1 MHVYKKRTGLYR
13 ARANLDRPVN
23 LGVGNV
29 YFLFFYVNVSK
40 SLIL

>member
-1 MHVYKKRTGLYR
+1 MFTKSALACTYI
-13 ARANLDRPVN
+13 ARANLYGPVN

-40 SLIL
+40 SIIL